1 MRPKG
6 ACHIGKHKRE
16 DVMRRYKLIGTAL
29 CAGVIALWGGRAD
42 AEEFS
47 ARLTG
52 FQELGSLPSVVVD
65 PTTHTVTS
73 SASPTGAI
81 LSDGK
86 GTAKLTLDRAA
97 GTVDYELTYSNVGTT
112 PPLTGTVTQAHIHFG
127 KARDSGGIMVF
138 FCTNLTPPVGPP
150 TPKACPLNS
159 GTVTGTWTKAD
170 VVAIPGQ
177 NVTAMDFDALEDA
190 LTSNTAYAN
199 IHTMALGA
207 GEIRGQVHKGD
218 LDEKHDDHESHEH
231 R

>member
-1 MRPKG
+1 MQR
-6 ACHIGKHKRE
+6 CN
-16 DVMRRYKLIGTAL
+16 LIGTAL
-29 CAGVIALWGGRAD
+29 CAGVLVLWGSGAQ

-47 ARLTG
+47 ARLNG
-52 FQELGSLPSVVVD
+52 FQELGSLPNVTQNAMTGVV
-65 PTTHTVTS
+65 T
-73 SASPTGAI
+73 AANPTGAI
-81 LSDGK
+81 LSDGTA
-86 GTAKLTLDRAA
+86 TAKLRLDRAA